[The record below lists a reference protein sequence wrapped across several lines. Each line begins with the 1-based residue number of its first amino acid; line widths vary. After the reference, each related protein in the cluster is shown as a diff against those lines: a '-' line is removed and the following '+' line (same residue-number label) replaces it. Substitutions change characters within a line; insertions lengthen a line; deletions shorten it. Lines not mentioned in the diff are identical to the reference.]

1 MRIGIFVSATSAE
14 QTDISSLVANATAAE
29 AAGFTTA
36 WVPHIPWSLDA
47 LTAVTIAAE
56 ATETI
61 ELGTAVV
68 PTYSRHPLAMAQ
80 QALSTQAAAG
90 GRLALG
96 IGPSHQM
103 VIEGMYGLSY
113 DRPIDHVRE
122 YVAVLDSA
130 FAGTG
135 QVDHDGALYTVHAM
149 LTVPGAT
156 SAPIL
161 LAALA
166 PLMLRLAGERTDGT
180 ITWLA
185 DQRAI
190 AEHVVPKISA
200 AAESAGRPPPRVISG
215 LPVCVHDDEAAA
227 RERAAHAFQV
237 YGQIPTYR
245 RMLDRGDGEGP
256 ADVCVTGDEEAVEAQ
271 LRSHAD
277 AGVTE
282 LAATIFP
289 VGTTPDERAA
299 SRGRTFDLLAAL
311 APNLR

>member
-1 MRIGIFVSATSAE
+1 MRIGIFVSETSAE
-14 QTDISSLVANATAAE
+14 LTDIPTLVANAAAAE

-47 LTAVTIAAE
+47 LTAVTLAAA
-56 ATETI
+56 ATERI

-113 DRPIDHVRE
+113 EHPIAHVRE
-122 YVAVLDSA
+122 YVDVLESA

-135 QVDHDGALYTVHAM
+135 QVEHDGDLYSVHTM
-149 LTVPGAT
+149 LTVPGAQ

-180 ITWLA
+180 IAWMC
-185 DQRAI
+185 DDRAMS
-190 AEHVVPKISA
+190 EHVVPRITA
-200 AAESAGRPPPRVISG
+200 AAESAGRPAPRVISG
-215 LPVCVHDDEAAA
+215 LPVCVHDDEDAA

-245 RMLDRGDGEGP
+245 RILDRGDGAGP
-256 ADVCVTGDEEAVEAQ
+256 ADVCIVGDERAVEAQ

-277 AGVTE
+277 AGATE
-282 LAATIFP
+282 LAATIFT
-289 VGTTPDERAA
+289 VGKTPDARAT
-299 SRGRTFDLLAAL
+299 SRQRTFDLLASL
-311 APNLR
+311 APEL

>member
-1 MRIGIFVSATSAE
+1 MKIGIFVSETSAE
-14 QTDISSLVANATAAE
+14 LTDIPSLVANATAAE
-29 AAGFTTA
+29 AGGFSTA

-47 LTAVTIAAE
+47 LTAVTIAGA
-56 ATETI
+56 ATERI

-80 QALSTQAAAG
+80 QALSTQAATG

-96 IGPSHQM
+96 IGPSHQV

-113 DRPIDHVRE
+113 DHPIRHVRE
-122 YVAVLDSA
+122 YVDVLEAA

-149 LTVPGAT
+149 LTVPGAQ

-180 ITWLA
+180 ITWMA
-185 DQRAI
+185 DERAI
-190 AEHVVPKISA
+190 GEHVVPKITA
-200 AAESAGRPPPRVISG
+200 AAESAGRPAPRVISG

-227 RERAAHAFQV
+227 RARAEHAYQV

-245 RMLDRGDGEGP
+245 RMLDRGAGDGPG
-256 ADVCVTGDEEAVEAQ
+256 DVCIAGDEAAVEAQ

-282 LAATIFP
+282 LAATIFT
-289 VGTTPDERAA
+289 VGATPDERAA
-299 SRGRTFDLLAAL
+299 SRQRTFDFLASLAAS
-311 APNLR
+311 

>member
-1 MRIGIFVSATSAE
+1 MRIGIFVSETSAE
-14 QTDISSLVANATAAE
+14 LTDIPSLVENTKAAE
-29 AAGFTTA
+29 AAGFTTG

-47 LTAVTIAAE
+47 LTAVTIAA
-56 ATETI
+56 AHTERI

-80 QALSTQAAAG
+80 QALSTQAAAD

-96 IGPSHQM
+96 IGPSHQV

-113 DRPIDHVRE
+113 EKPIAHVRE
-122 YVAVLDSA
+122 YVDVLESA

-135 QVDHDGALYTVHAM
+135 QVDHDGDLYRVHAM
-149 LTVPGAT
+149 LNVPGAT

-161 LAALA
+161 LAALD

-180 ITWLA
+180 ITWMA
-185 DQRAI
+185 DERAI
-190 AEHVVPKISA
+190 AEHVVPKITSA
-200 AAESAGRPPPRVISG
+200 AEGAGRPAPRIISG
-215 LPVCVHDDEAAA
+215 LPVCVHDDEDEA
-227 RERAAHAFQV
+227 RERAAHVFQV

-245 RMLDRGDGEGP
+245 RMLDRGSGEGP
-256 ADVCVTGDEEAVEAQ
+256 ADVCVVGDEAAVEAK

-289 VGTTPDERAA
+289 VGKTSEARA
-299 SRGRTFDLLAAL
+299 SSHQRTFDLLASL
-311 APNLR
+311 APEL